1 MTMIKAFIA
10 KKDFLLF
17 SFVSKIR
24 YYLFK
29 IIQDYSHRLFASK
42 DKEE

>member
-1 MTMIKAFIA
+1 MTMIKAFIG

-29 IIQDYSHRLFASK
+29 TMQDYSDRLFASK
-42 DKEE
+42 DKEK